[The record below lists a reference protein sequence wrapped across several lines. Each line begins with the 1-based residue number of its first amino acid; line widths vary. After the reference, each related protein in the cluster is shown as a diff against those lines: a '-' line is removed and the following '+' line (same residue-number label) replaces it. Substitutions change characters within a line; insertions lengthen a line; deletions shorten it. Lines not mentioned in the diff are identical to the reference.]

1 MRFKKVI
8 AAVVLS
14 LLVLVASASVALA
27 FRGEPGPASRSA
39 SSTPYAQCDGTG
51 LQLGAGPMQAGDG
64 NLWSLGGPE
73 DSLVAVTARTLD
85 MDQQAL
91 VAELRSGKTLAQ
103 VAQEQNVALDTII
116 TAFMAPRVEY
126 LQARLADGSL
136 TQTQMDTLVAQM
148 RAHLETVLQQ
158 PWAQG
163 GPGQC

>member
-1 MRFKKVI
+1 
-8 AAVVLS
+8 
-14 LLVLVASASVALA
+14 
-27 FRGEPGPASRSA
+27 
-39 SSTPYAQCDGTG
+39 
-51 LQLGAGPMQAGDG
+51 MQAGDG